1 MGPKK
6 ELENLSM
13 LVALQTAGFVV
24 LEAIVWLLLEL
35 GIMPPT
41 LILRN
46 MGEMVIEIN
55 SAYLVIAGLF
65 AVLVAGFWIALLSEV
80 FGLVE
85 IREIKV
91 KF

>member
-1 MGPKK
+1 
-6 ELENLSM
+6 M